1 MSVTFPHSAPTST
14 AAATS
19 SEQSAPPAEQTALAA
34 KPPRKIH
41 AGYQWFM
48 LLGAMA
54 VLAAAALLRLEPGGK
69 VEMPGAGRLPA
80 LCMWKQA
87 LGINCPGCGLTRAFV
102 ALAHGQWTA
111 AWQFNGA
118 SPFIFA
124 LVAYQVPFR
133 AVQIWRLRNGKR
145 EYAHSPLLIAL
156 LAWGAVAALL
166 AQWAWRMM

>member
-1 MSVTFPHSAPTST
+1 MSVTFSHSEPTST
-14 AAATS
+14 VAATS
-19 SEQSAPPAEQTALAA
+19 SQTSATQVDQAILPA
-34 KPPRKIH
+34 KPPRKVH
-41 AGYQWFM
+41 VSYQWFM
-48 LLGAMA
+48 LLGSVA

-87 LGINCPGCGLTRAFV
+87 VGINCPGCGLTRAFV
-102 ALAHGQWTA
+102 AIAHGQWTA

-124 LVAYQVPFR
+124 LVAYQIPFR
-133 AVQIWRLRNGKR
+133 AVQIWRLRCGKR
-145 EYAHSPLLIAL
+145 EYAHSPMLIAL

>member
-1 MSVTFPHSAPTST
+1 M
-14 AAATS
+14 
-19 SEQSAPPAEQTALAA
+19 
-34 KPPRKIH
+34 
-41 AGYQWFM
+41 
-48 LLGAMA
+48 
-54 VLAAAALLRLEPGGK
+54 EPGGSLAI
-69 VEMPGAGRLPA
+69 PGSGSLPA
-80 LCMWKQA
+80 LCMWRQT

-102 ALAHGQWTA
+102 AMAHGHWLA

-133 AVQIWRLRNGKR
+133 TVQIWRLRTGR
-145 EYAHSPLLIAL
+145 QEYRHSPMVIAL